1 MVKCSIWE
9 YVQNLGLSLQSRKR
23 FPQLYFISI
32 RWNCSE
38 VSKQDGWFPLAK
50 IFFKNIR
57 ETFISHPHYHKGTFF
72 FGLMV
77 PKRMNKTPV
86 GWGKSKFF
94 FQPSFMWMIF
104 FPVSVLFYI
113 KSIFH
118 AQQSIHGTSGAGLVW
133 FWLHRQFPKF
143 SPFVTSFLPV
153 RFSPLRFYSPLPIY
167 TLNWFKFHVPSTLKV
182 VR

>member
-50 IFFKNIR
+50 IFFKNTR

-118 AQQSIHGTSGAGLVW
+118 AKQSIHGTSGAGLVW

-153 RFSPLRFYSPLPIY
+153 RFSPCVFIHRCLFIHWIDSSFMCLA
-167 TLNWFKFHVPSTLKV
+167 H
-182 VR
+182 

>member
-1 MVKCSIWE
+1 MKCSIWE

-50 IFFKNIR
+50 IFFKNTR

-94 FQPSFMWMIF
+94 FNLVLCEWFFFLCQFCFTSNRYFTLNKAFMGLQVQDWSDSGSTDSFLNFLRLSLVSFRFDFLPCVFIHRCLFIHWIDSSFMC
-104 FPVSVLFYI
+104 LA
-113 KSIFH
+113 H
-118 AQQSIHGTSGAGLVW
+118 
-133 FWLHRQFPKF
+133 
-143 SPFVTSFLPV
+143 
-153 RFSPLRFYSPLPIY
+153 
-167 TLNWFKFHVPSTLKV
+167 
-182 VR
+182 

>member
-1 MVKCSIWE
+1 MKCSIWE

-23 FPQLYFISI
+23 FPQFYFISI

-50 IFFKNIR
+50 IFFKNTR

-72 FGLMV
+72 FDLMV

-104 FPVSVLFYI
+104 FLCQFC
-113 KSIFH
+113 F
-118 AQQSIHGTSGAGLVW
+118 TSNRYFTLNKAFMGLQVQDW
-133 FWLHRQFPKF
+133 
-143 SPFVTSFLPV
+143 SDSGSTDSFLNFLRLSLV
-153 RFSPLRFYSPLPIY
+153 SFRFDFLPCVFIHRC
-167 TLNWFKFHVPSTLKV
+167 LFIHWIDSSFMCLAH
-182 VR
+182 

>member
-1 MVKCSIWE
+1 MWE

-23 FPQLYFISI
+23 FPQFYFISI
-32 RWNCSE
+32 WWNCSE

-50 IFFKNIR
+50 IFFKNTR

-72 FGLMV
+72 FCWMV
-77 PKRMNKTPV
+77 PKHMNKACLLV
-86 GWGKSKFF
+86 AEKLNIF
-94 FQPSFMWMIF
+94 FQLSFMWMIF

-118 AQQSIHGTSGAGLVW
+118 AKQSIHGTSGAGLVW
-133 FWLHRQFPKF
+133 FWLHKQFPKF

-153 RFSPLRFYSPLPIY
+153 RFSPRVFIHRCLSIY
-167 TLNWFKFHVPSTLKV
+167 TLNWFKFHVPSTLKL